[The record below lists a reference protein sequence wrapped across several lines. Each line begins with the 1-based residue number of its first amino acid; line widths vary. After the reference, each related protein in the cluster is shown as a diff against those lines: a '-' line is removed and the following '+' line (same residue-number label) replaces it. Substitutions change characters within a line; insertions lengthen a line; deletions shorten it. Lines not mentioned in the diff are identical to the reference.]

1 MLSALGTIN
10 KRAQIC
16 GPAPVDPRLGLDE
29 MGQVGWPGLLCLA
42 ASDFFLISINVFF
55 FKNSI
60 IFTLISLLSLIL
72 FREPFLNDDDDF
84 FVMHLI
90 FEEVFSDS
98 SMIVFC
104 INELYFLK

>member
-1 MLSALGTIN
+1 
-10 KRAQIC
+10 
-16 GPAPVDPRLGLDE
+16 LGLDE
-29 MGQVGWPGLLCLA
+29 MGQVSWPGLLCLA
-42 ASDFFLISINVFF
+42 ASDFFLIFLFQLMFF
-55 FKNSI
+55 FKKLNYI
-60 IFTLISLLSLIL
+60 YINIPSLIL